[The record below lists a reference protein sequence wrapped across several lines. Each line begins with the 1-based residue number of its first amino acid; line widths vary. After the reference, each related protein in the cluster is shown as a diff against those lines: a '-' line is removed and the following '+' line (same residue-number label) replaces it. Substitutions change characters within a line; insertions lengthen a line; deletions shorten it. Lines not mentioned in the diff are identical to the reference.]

1 MRKCKL
7 PGQFAYRLKR
17 RVIVIALIFAI
28 SYLFYLSTYF
38 IVLICTSRN
47 LREK

>member
-1 MRKCKL
+1 MRKGKL
-7 PGQFAYRLKR
+7 PGQFAYRLR
-17 RVIVIALIFAI
+17 RVIVIASIFAI

-47 LREK
+47 LGEK